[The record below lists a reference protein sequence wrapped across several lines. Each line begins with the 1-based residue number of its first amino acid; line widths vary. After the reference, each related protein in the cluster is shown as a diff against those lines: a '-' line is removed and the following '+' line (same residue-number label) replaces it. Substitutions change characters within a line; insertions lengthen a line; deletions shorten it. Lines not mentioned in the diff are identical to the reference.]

1 MTRIP
6 RLFPAFLGGPG
17 AMGLLVLRLV
27 AGTAMMFHGWPK
39 IQHATSWMGP
49 KAPVPG
55 VFQALSA
62 LAEFGG
68 GLCWVLG
75 LLTPLAS
82 SLILGNMAVALG
94 TVHLPQGHPFV
105 ASQPGGPSFESALGY
120 LAIAAALLLIGPG
133 RFSLDARLFGRG
145 RTGATESPDPVRGG

>member
-1 MTRIP
+1 ML

-17 AMGLLVLRLV
+17 AVGILVLRLA
-27 AGTAMMFHGWPK
+27 AGTAMIFHGWPK
-39 IQHATSWMGP
+39 IQHAISWMGP
-49 KAPVPG
+49 DARVPG

-82 SLILGNMAVALG
+82 CLLLGNMAVALG

-105 ASQPGGPSFESALGY
+105 ASRPGGPSFESALGY

-133 RFSLDARLFGRG
+133 RLSLDARLFGRG
-145 RTGATESPDPVRGG
+145 RTGAAESPDPVRGG

>member
-1 MTRIP
+1 MNLLSRI
-6 RLFPAFLGGPG
+6 FPKFHGGTS
-17 AMGLLVLRLV
+17 AVGLLILRLA

-55 VFQALSA
+55 ALQALAAVS
-62 LAEFGG
+62 EFGG

-82 SLILGNMAVALG
+82 LLILGTMTVAATTVHIAQGHAFVATAPGEPSYELALNYFAVAL
-94 TVHLPQGHPFV
+94 T
-105 ASQPGGPSFESALGY
+105 
-120 LAIAAALLLIGPG
+120 LLLVGPG
-133 RFSLDARLFGRG
+133 CLSVDALLFGRG
-145 RTGATESPDPVRGG
+145 KRMASEPPSPTLG

>member
-1 MTRIP
+1 MTRVP

-17 AMGLLVLRLV
+17 AVGLLVLRVV
-27 AGTAMMFHGWPK
+27 AGTAMMLHGWPK

-49 KAPVPG
+49 TAPVPG
-55 VFQALSA
+55 VFQALAA

-82 SLILGNMAVALG
+82 FLILGTMTVALG
-94 TVHLPQGHPFV
+94 MVHLPQGHPFV
-105 ASQPGGPSFESALGY
+105 ASRPGGPSFEPALGY
-120 LAIAAALLLIGPG
+120 LAIAVALLLIGPG
-133 RFSLDARLFGRG
+133 RLSLDARLFGRG
-145 RTGATESPDPVRGG
+145 RMGAGESPTPVRDG

>member
-1 MTRIP
+1 MTRMP

-17 AMGLLVLRLV
+17 AVGILVLRLV
-27 AGTAMMFHGWPK
+27 AGTALMFHGWPK
-39 IQHATSWMGP
+39 IQQATSWMGP
-49 KAPVPG
+49 DARVPG

-82 SLILGNMAVALG
+82 CLILGNMAVALG
-94 TVHLPQGHPFV
+94 MVHLPQGHPFV

-120 LAIAAALLLIGPG
+120 LAIAVALLLIGPG
-133 RFSLDARLFGRG
+133 RFSLDAALFGRG
-145 RTGATESPDPVRGG
+145 RVAAAESRDPVRGG

>member
-1 MTRIP
+1 MRMS
-6 RLFPAFLGGPG
+6 RFLPPYVAGPG
-17 AMGLLVLRLV
+17 AVGLLVLRLV

-55 VFQALSA
+55 ILQALAA

-68 GLCWVLG
+68 GLCWVFG

-82 SLILGNMAVALG
+82 FLILCTMAVAAG
-94 TVHLPQGHPFV
+94 TVHIPAGHPFV
-105 ASQPGGPSFESALGY
+105 PSSPGGPSYEPALGY
-120 LAIAAALLLIGPG
+120 LAIAVALLLVGPG
-133 RFSLDARLFGRG
+133 KLSLDALLFGRA
-145 RTGATESPDPVRGG
+145 RSGAGESNDTVRG

>member
-1 MTRIP
+1 MR
-6 RLFPAFLGGPG
+6 RLFPTFIGGPG
-17 AMGLLVLRLV
+17 AVGLLVLRLV
-27 AGTAMMFHGWPK
+27 AGSAMVLHGWPK

-55 VFQALSA
+55 VLQAVAA

-82 SLILGNMAVALG
+82 FLILGNMAAALG
-94 TVHLPQGHPFV
+94 MVHLPQGHPFV
-105 ASQPGGPSFESALGY
+105 ASQHGETSFERALGY
-120 LAIAAALLLIGPG
+120 LAIAVLLLLAGPG
-133 RFSLDARLFGRG
+133 RLSLDWLLFGRE
-145 RTGATESPDPVRGG
+145 RDSDQSVA